1 MQQIRGQYEF
11 DSTNTLR
18 NSVLPQTI
26 PKAERFKL
34 EKKGGHFVE
43 LKDPSEILTSMTQT
57 Q

>member
-1 MQQIRGQYEF
+1 MQQIRGHYEF

-43 LKDPSEILTSMTQT
+43 IKDPSETLTSMTHT
-57 Q
+57 